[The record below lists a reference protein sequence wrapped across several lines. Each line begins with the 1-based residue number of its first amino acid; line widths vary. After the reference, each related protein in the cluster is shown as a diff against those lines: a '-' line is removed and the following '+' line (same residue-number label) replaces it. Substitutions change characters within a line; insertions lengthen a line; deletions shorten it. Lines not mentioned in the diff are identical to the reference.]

1 MPRFP
6 LIFAFTLAALAAWMI
21 SNAPVSATSPGT
33 AKYDSRAYKEM
44 MNGPVEH
51 QPTAYHWQQ
60 GVWFAFAAGYRNP
73 YLGEAVTEIITDRER
88 MERELKF
95 APERTGFARDGRY
108 DRSLVG
114 DTESVGGFAFQLNS
128 LSPVG
133 RNLRFDP
140 DITGDPE
147 NPDDEDVVKFQ
158 LFWAGGSAPPAPPD
172 VTRRFDR
179 YFSGRGAP
187 PPLHQGHLTWLS
199 PNGLPPAGYQLLQP
213 GHSDIDY
220 GVYEKDGSLTAI
232 LRCNV
237 MNETANT
244 RNVQPVCDGQVR
256 DSESG
261 IILYLVFPEHIIW
274 SERSWLT
281 SVTGALSL
289 LESWRLAE

>member
-6 LIFAFTLAALAAWMI
+6 RIFAFTFAALAAWMI
-21 SNAPVSATSPGT
+21 SNAPVSATSSGT
-33 AKYDSRAYKEM
+33 VKYDSRAYKEM
-44 MNGPVEH
+44 MNDPVEN

-60 GVWFAFAAGYRNP
+60 GVWFAFPVGYRNP
-73 YLGEAVTEIITDRER
+73 YLGEAAMEIITDRER
-88 MERELKF
+88 MAEELKL
-95 APERTGFARDGRY
+95 APERTGFARNGRY

-114 DTESVGGFAFQLNS
+114 DTESVGGFAFKLDS

-133 RNLRFDP
+133 RNLRFDA

-147 NPDDEDVVKFQ
+147 NPIDEDVVKFQ
-158 LFWAGGSAPPAPPD
+158 LVWAGGIAPPAPPD

-179 YFSGRGAP
+179 YLSSRGTP
-187 PPLHQGHLTWLS
+187 PPLHRGHLSWLS
-199 PNGLPPAGYQLLQP
+199 PNGLPPAGYQPLPLA
-213 GHSDIDY
+213 HSDIDY

-237 MNETANT
+237 MNETTNR

-261 IILYLVFPEHIIW
+261 IMLYLVFPEHIIW

-281 SVTGALSL
+281 PATGALSL